1 MDISNDFTKTVDILH
16 RAMDAS
22 LVRRDVIANNIA
34 NADVPNF
41 KRSVVNFE
49 SELKRALD
57 SAKNKPALELTLTDP
72 KHIPNWRERDY
83 REVQP
88 RRVLDYV
95 TTAKNNGN
103 NVDPEEE
110 MMVSYR
116 DRTRCRR
123 LSLQEEAPMN
133 LCSDQILHHRVS
145 GSGTEGDIRISG
157 RSAAHGREPD
167 RGIVNE
173 IVDGDGHSGIP
184 GRDDDIDQR
193 TGGG

>member
-1 MDISNDFTKTVDILH
+1 VRIDNDFTKTTDILH

-22 LVRRDVIANNIA
+22 LVRRDVIANNMA

-57 SAKNKPALELTLTDP
+57 TEKQRPALALSLTNE

-83 REVQP
+83 KSVEP
-88 RRVLDYV
+88 RRVLDYT

-110 MMVSYR
+110 MMLALENQLMYTLMAQAETFEFGQV
-116 DRTRCRR
+116 
-123 LSLQEEAPMN
+123 N
-133 LCSDQILHHRVS
+133 LVLR
-145 GSGTEGDIRISG
+145 
-157 RSAAHGREPD
+157 
-167 RGIVNE
+167 
-173 IVDGDGHSGIP
+173 
-184 GRDDDIDQR
+184 
-193 TGGG
+193 